1 MQSEVFAETAE
12 RRVLAEAIIEKDFW
26 VCWTLKQLFSI
37 EALAGWLLFK
47 RGTSL
52 SKIFSAIS
60 RFSEDIDLAVD
71 YVALGFT
78 GEKDLRR
85 GDLSKTKR
93 AAILDEMMVACRQHT
108 GGEFLAILKKRCEEI
123 LGAAGPW
130 TLQVSAQDPNIVQF
144 RYPPASTKAM
154 SYIAPQVVL
163 ELGTHAEFVPMT
175 NLPFARSLLKN
186 SRT

>member
-1 MQSEVFAETAE
+1 MSPRSQLKIPMQSEVFAETAE

-93 AAILDEMMVACRQHT
+93 AAILDEMMVACRQ
-108 GGEFLAILKKRCEEI
+108 
-123 LGAAGPW
+123 
-130 TLQVSAQDPNIVQF
+130 
-144 RYPPASTKAM
+144 
-154 SYIAPQVVL
+154 
-163 ELGTHAEFVPMT
+163 
-175 NLPFARSLLKN
+175 
-186 SRT
+186 